1 MDDAIDQRP
10 SAEAKR
16 IMERLARTPTEPHKE
31 APPKTEGV
39 VLDDLRDAA
48 TEPRSLF
55 PSRDPAKSARLMS
68 ALDAVNARFGRG
80 ALRPLAT
87 GLARPWG
94 TRHGR
99 VSPRYTT
106 RVDELM
112 EAEAW

>member
-1 MDDAIDQRP
+1 MA
-10 SAEAKR
+10 
-16 IMERLARTPTEPHKE
+16 
-31 APPKTEGV
+31 
-39 VLDDLRDAA
+39 
-48 TEPRSLF
+48 
-55 PSRDPAKSARLMS
+55 

-80 ALRPLAT
+80 ALRPLST

-99 VSPRYTT
+99 MSPRYTT